1 MRPQRSP
8 LRPYDY
14 VKGVCMKIAVI
25 TGASSGMGRAFVK
38 KLTDKFAF
46 DEVWVI
52 ARRLDRLEAL
62 RDEVKTKLRPISLD
76 LTKRESIEEFGHM
89 LGTEKPDIA
98 VLVNASGF
106 GLFKEFDEAPLDS
119 YYEMIALNDSAVVGM
134 TYKALPYMSS
144 GARIWNIC
152 SVAAFQPIPYINVYA
167 ATKAFALSFTRA
179 LNVELKPRGIK
190 ALAVCPY
197 WTKTEFFD
205 RAVTDNTISYY
216 QCMYDPQKVVERAV
230 CDMEKKKDVSVYG
243 KEARVNAFL
252 TKLLPHRFVMK
263 VFLKQQKLPRAK

>member
-1 MRPQRSP
+1 
-8 LRPYDY
+8 
-14 VKGVCMKIAVI
+14 
-25 TGASSGMGRAFVK
+25 MGREFVK
-38 KLTDKFAF
+38 QLSEKYTF
-46 DEVWVI
+46 DEIWVI

-62 RDEVKTKLRPISLD
+62 GSVISQKIRPVSLD
-76 LTKRESIEEFGHM
+76 LTKRESIEEFGT
-89 LGTEKPDIA
+89 LLSEAKPDIR

-106 GLFKEFDEAPLDS
+106 GLFKEFESASLDS
-119 YYEMIALNDSAVVGM
+119 YYDMIALNDSAVVGM
-134 TYKALPYMSS
+134 TYKALPYMKD

-152 SVAAFQPIPYINVYA
+152 SVAAFQPIPYINVYG

-216 QCMYDPQKVVERAV
+216 QCMYDPKKVVERAV
-230 CDMEKKKDVSVYG
+230 RDMDSRKDVSIYG
-243 KEARVNAFL
+243 KEARMNAFL

-263 VFLKQQKLPRAK
+263 VFLKQQKLPRK